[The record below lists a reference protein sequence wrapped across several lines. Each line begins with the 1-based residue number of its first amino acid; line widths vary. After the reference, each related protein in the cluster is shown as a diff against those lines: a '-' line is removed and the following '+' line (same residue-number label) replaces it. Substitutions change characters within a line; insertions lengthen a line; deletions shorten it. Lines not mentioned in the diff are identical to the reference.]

1 MTLLEMKKKVLALI
15 EETSQTESELTDD
28 PDIKEK
34 INDVINQVQFEL
46 ARIKKIPAR
55 EKRKITEESLELDL
69 DTLEDFYQLERI
81 RFENEEGEDSSFEI
95 FVKVVEF
102 KEPGTATIYY
112 YKYPK
117 SITADTEDDYIFE
130 LSGDVL
136 EIMPYGVAADILKSD
151 VSNGYGQIYNQ
162 RYEQMLQRLDPRY
175 STGFIYIDQGVMI

>member
-95 FVKVVEF
+95 FGDIAEF
-102 KEPGTATIYY
+102 TELGTATIYY

-117 SITADTEDDYIFE
+117 S
-130 LSGDVL
+130 
-136 EIMPYGVAADILKSD
+136 IMPYGVAADILKSD

>member
-15 EETSQTESELTDD
+15 EETSQTEGELTDD

-55 EKRKITEESLELDL
+55 EKKQITEDGLIIDL
-69 DTLEDFYQLERI
+69 DTVENFYQLDHI
-81 RFENEEGEDSSFEI
+81 KFENEEGEESVFEI
-95 FVKVVEF
+95 FGDIAEF
-102 KEPGTATIYY
+102 SEPGTATIYY
-112 YKYPK
+112 YKYPEA
-117 SITADTEDDYIFE
+117 INAQTEDGYIFE
-130 LSGDVL
+130 LSRDVL

-151 VSNGYGQIYNQ
+151 VSNGYGQIYGQ

-175 STGFIYIDQGVMI
+175 STGFIYIDEGVML